1 MAGWLLR
8 FSCSKFPLSVKS
20 QQFYTK
26 IKRKYRKILT
36 AIFWKNSLVPDLAMV
51 PRFLT
56 RSSFVIPMP
65 VSVTWRMLFSLSALI
80 LIDSSS
86 VAARADLSVSDKNLI
101 LSNASE
107 ELEISSLKKIW
118 KKKKIIST
126 SDYYQV
132 SFYFWSKIM
141 LRTNWHHLMVVPKLM
156 K

>member
-1 MAGWLLR
+1 MHQIYKCKHPHHQSPNLVSVCCTLHQRPTFKPWQDDYYGFPAPNFR
-8 FSCSKFPLSVKS
+8 FLSNLNNFTPKLKGS
-20 QQFYTK
+20 TE
-26 IKRKYRKILT
+26 KILT

-80 LIDSSS
+80 LIDNSS

-118 KKKKIIST
+118 KKK
-126 SDYYQV
+126 
-132 SFYFWSKIM
+132 
-141 LRTNWHHLMVVPKLM
+141 R
-156 K
+156 